1 MVPNKVDVQHTG
13 TLTIFPRSVF
23 FAIGF
28 KELEMTTSGVDIELC
43 SSTSLVAVESESP
56 GFSL

>member
-1 MVPNKVDVQHTG
+1 VDVQHTG